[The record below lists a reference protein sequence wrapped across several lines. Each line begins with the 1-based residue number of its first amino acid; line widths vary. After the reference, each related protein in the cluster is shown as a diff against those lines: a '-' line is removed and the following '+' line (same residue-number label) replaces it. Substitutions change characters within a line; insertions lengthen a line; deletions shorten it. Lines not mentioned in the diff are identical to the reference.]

1 MVSSMT
7 NVKEWN
13 SSWDFRYLLFLM
25 VGSSLAMVGAGA
37 TLISFMLIVGSGF
50 SSVLA
55 AVLLISL
62 CVTGTGVRF
71 SLVAFHAKRSAT
83 EVLAL
88 SDPVVI
94 AAHATAR
101 AKPEHY
107 TPADDLP

>member
-1 MVSSMT
+1 MT

-13 SSWDFRYLLFLM
+13 SSRDFRYLLLLM
-25 VGSSLAMVGAGA
+25 VGSSLAMVGAGV

-55 AVLLISL
+55 VVLLISL
-62 CVTGTGVRF
+62 CVTGTGVWF
-71 SLVAFHAKRSAT
+71 SQVALSAKRSAT

-101 AKPEHY
+101 AKSEHY
-107 TPADDLP
+107 TPTDDLP